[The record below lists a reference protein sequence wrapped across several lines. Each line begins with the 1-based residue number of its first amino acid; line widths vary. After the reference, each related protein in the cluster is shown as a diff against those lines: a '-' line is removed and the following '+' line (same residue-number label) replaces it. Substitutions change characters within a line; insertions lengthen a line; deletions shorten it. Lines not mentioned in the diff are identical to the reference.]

1 MRTTL
6 GRFVLNATASL
17 GLASVSFLNAY
28 AGDPHLSPVQPNCP
42 YPIVPAPGAP
52 ATAAPLPGLTT
63 PLPGATTAPTPGA
76 TTAIP
81 DAGVGAS
88 IPADAGAVASTGG
101 GDDGPSGGGTGTDM
115 IGRSDFFNRFNLFD
129 TQSAIPR
136 NRVWFN
142 FQRNEDF
149 NPGLIPNTAL
159 PLTPTTIAAV
169 HDRPTQYLYRGG
181 VELALTPY
189 LSFAAQQ
196 QYIAMT
202 DTTFY
207 NPSWGDPQF
216 MLKCVVSQ
224 DHDRTVSAILGVS
237 PHLSQS
243 PGEIRSPRARIYPGF
258 LFYRSLNEVLFTQ
271 GGAQFGLPLATRG
284 DIVTF
289 DYAFSTGFWL
299 YRACETK
306 SCRRPWLTGVAPQV
320 EFFGQHAFWD
330 SHVTNPPQGGATTV
344 LQQGRHVVDVTL
356 GTSIFFRNLLFGAG
370 YSFPVT
376 GAEARRGEI
385 IGTLQYRF

>member
-1 MRTTL
+1 MRTQL
-6 GRFVLNATASL
+6 GRYLLSATAGL
-17 GLASVSFLNAY
+17 GLASITALNAW
-28 AGDPHLSPVQPNCP
+28 AAEPVQPNCP
-42 YPIVPAPGAP
+42 YPTLPVPGTPL
-52 ATAAPLPGLTT
+52 ATTPTSPPAAPSTTTDPGTAET
-63 PLPGATTAPTPGA
+63 PMDLGTDAGPTD
-76 TTAIP
+76 T
-81 DAGVGAS
+81 GVGAS
-88 IPADAGAVASTGG
+88 LPSDAGVSVGADDGG
-101 GDDGPSGGGTGTDM
+101 GPSGGGTGTDM

-136 NRVWFN
+136 TRVWFN